1 VLFENLQALLC
12 IAHHIQEDRF
22 VEPQQ
27 RGVQQQEFGRR
38 LLLGLRGFSRRP
50 VELIYDEPRIIPDGH
65 LPGLRP
71 IGCGQQIGQVDPGSL
86 VFGINS

>member
-38 LLLGLRGFSRRP
+38 LLLGLRGFST
-50 VELIYDEPRIIPDGH
+50 DG
-65 LPGLRP
+65 RW
-71 IGCGQQIGQVDPGSL
+71 SL
-86 VFGINS
+86 SMTNRVLFPTAISLASSVLLAAASRLAKLTLAA